1 MKSIRTERRSSL
13 SARAA
18 IVAFSLVVAACGG
31 GGDDGNGAGPV
42 GSGGTSGTPAP
53 GGSPASGNDVTIS
66 LPGNALA
73 SGKSFIAWMQT
84 WIPGKD
90 DNSEAVLYQRA
101 SMPRDNVA
109 EPTRLR

>member
-1 MKSIRTERRSSL
+1 MKSIRTEHRLSL

-18 IVAFSLVVAACGG
+18 IVAFSLAVTACGG
-31 GGDDGNGAGPV
+31 GGDDGNG
-42 GSGGTSGTPAP
+42 GTAGTPAP
-53 GGSPASGNDVTIS
+53 GAGGGPATGSDSATS
-66 LPGNALA
+66 LPGTALA

-84 WIPGKD
+84 WIPGKV

-101 SMPRDNVA
+101 SMPRDNVS